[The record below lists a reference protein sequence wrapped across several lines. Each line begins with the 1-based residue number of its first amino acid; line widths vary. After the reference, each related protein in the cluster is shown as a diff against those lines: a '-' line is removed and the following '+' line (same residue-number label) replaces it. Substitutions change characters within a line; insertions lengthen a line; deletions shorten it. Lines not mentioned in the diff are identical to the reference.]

1 MWSPGS
7 SLEEGEITPTNS
19 PPPYDDSPGGPF
31 QPRPRPPPVTES
43 SLQTIRDPI
52 SLDALMKAFGRFDRE
67 HTKRSIVRRNERA
80 RELLKSGVNLDDLED
95 VMRGEDARSAEE
107 ERDQG
112 RKLQEEIKGE
122 MESDR
127 RGMLP
132 VPVEKGKGKEKEQ
145 AVEKGTEEEEAKKLK
160 DDLAK
165 MRVMMGM
172 KEDTKNLLEH
182 VKAHQYD
189 KVMDMLEGEV
199 AKKHRELLG
208 EGKEIGIETKGK
220 SLEGEEEID
229 SAQEVHVEADGS
241 GKEEENE
248 VMDDG
253 PARKKKK
260 KNKKKKKKN
269 STKAQS
275 PLISGDA
282 SWAKGRRMSQELE
295 VVEEVLSIQNPAEGV
310 NTNVYVEKAEDKKE
324 EEDIEMIDA
333 SITSDVKL
341 EVVDEKKQIKDDN
354 TTIEVE
360 DDSFE
365 MIDIPTTP
373 GSDIR
378 PVKEEA
384 PIKIDPAQGEDV
396 NPDTDVGIVVAKESD
411 IDMTSEEEVKP
422 VQLTPAP
429 APMKV
434 IDNTP
439 ESNDS
444 GGLKLKS
451 IRLEIKAKPL
461 PPAESITTKTPLDL
475 DDLNL
480 LMSGKAQVETTKA
493 KTKKEDREINNSKPK
508 PKVKNEEQDKR
519 EKAKSDIPVPPPIS
533 APAPNPFPLHP
544 PKAPHPPSA
553 KKSRNVQAEY
563 GSKTILKREVPGSKA
578 AMERKAKEAAGARVA
593 TAQTEVTKSGK
604 ISQPGQSSERKS
616 IDVPA
621 AGIATPS
628 VGSTKPEVD
637 PPRPAERPNKKKKAK
652 AMAQPESAGP
662 GQIAIAPPAQG
673 TEPEPEAGQTRL
685 KHELVALIKDGPRE
699 VESSSRPEV
708 TRQHQVDSTIDA
720 ALFVSN
726 EQNKS
731 RAVTPEVAPTP
742 RAIDSKTVSLE
753 IRDSGKQDNT
763 AALQQGTPVSIPKL
777 DSTDPNV
784 QKGIEQTRLD
794 QLMASL
800 TRTRILRGQ
809 QPATDTA
816 VKGSSGKQDKI
827 RTT

>member
-1 MWSPGS
+1 MLSPGS

-19 PPPYDDSPGGPF
+19 PPPYDDSPGRPF

-43 SLQTIRDPI
+43 SLQTIRDPK

-80 RELLKSGVNLDDLED
+80 RELLKSGVKLDDLED
-95 VMRGEDARSAEE
+95 VIRGEDARSAEE

-112 RKLQEEIKGE
+112 RKLQEERKGE
-122 MESDR
+122 METDR

-132 VPVEKGKGKEKEQ
+132 VPVEKGKGKEKEKELE
-145 AVEKGTEEEEAKKLK
+145 VEKGTEEEEAKRLK

-208 EGKEIGIETKGK
+208 EVNEMGMETKGK

-241 GKEEENE
+241 GKEEEDD

-253 PARKKKK
+253 PAKKKKK
-260 KNKKKKKKN
+260 KNKRKKKKSN
-269 STKAQS
+269 STKAHS
-275 PLISGDA
+275 PPISGDA

-295 VVEEVLSIQNPAEGV
+295 VVEEVLSIQNPAESV
-310 NTNVYVEKAEDKKE
+310 NTNIDVEGGEDKKE

-341 EVVDEKKQIKDDN
+341 EVVDEKKQIKDDK

-373 GSDIR
+373 GSDR
-378 PVKEEA
+378 KFVKEEA
-384 PIKIDPAQGEDV
+384 PIKIDPAQGEDIIV
-396 NPDTDVGIVVAKESD
+396 DTDVDVVVTKESD
-411 IDMTSEEEVKP
+411 IDMTPGEEIKP
-422 VQLTPAP
+422 VQLAPTPAP
-429 APMKV
+429 VTTKDD
-434 IDNTP
+434 IEERQDL
-439 ESNDS
+439 
-444 GGLKLKS
+444 GGSKLKP

-480 LMSGKAQVETTKA
+480 LISGKAQAGPTKA
-493 KTKKEDREINNSKPK
+493 KTKKEDHELDNPK
-508 PKVKNEEQDKR
+508 TMPKVKNEEQDKKG
-519 EKAKSDIPVPPPIS
+519 KAKSDIPLPPPSS
-533 APAPNPFPLHP
+533 APAPSPTSLHP
-544 PKAPHPPSA
+544 PKAPLPPSA

-578 AMERKAKEAAGARVA
+578 AMERKAKEAAGVGVV
-593 TAQTEVTKSGK
+593 TAQAQVTKSEK
-604 ISQPGQSSERKS
+604 VSQSGQLSEKRS
-616 IDVPA
+616 IDAPA
-621 AGIATPS
+621 AGIATLS
-628 VGSTKPEVD
+628 VGPIKPEAD
-637 PPRPAERPNKKKKAK
+637 PPRPAERLNKKKKPK
-652 AMAQPESAGP
+652 AMVQPELAKQD
-662 GQIAIAPPAQG
+662 QIVIAPPKQSID
-673 TEPEPEAGQTRL
+673 TKPEDGQTRF
-685 KHELVALIKDGPRE
+685 KHELVALIKDGPQE

-708 TRQHQVDSTIDA
+708 ARQHQVDSTIDA

-763 AALQQGTPVSIPKL
+763 AALQQGTPVSIPKS

-784 QKGIEQTRLD
+784 QKNIEQTRLD

-809 QPATDTA
+809 QPATDA
-816 VKGSSGKQDKI
+816 VVKGSTGK
-827 RTT
+827 

>member
-1 MWSPGS
+1 MSSPGS

-19 PPPYDDSPGGPF
+19 PPPYDDSPGRPF

-43 SLQTIRDPI
+43 SLQTIRDPK
-52 SLDALMKAFGRFDRE
+52 SLDALMKIFGQFDRE

-80 RELLKSGVNLDDLED
+80 RELLKSGVSLDDLED
-95 VMRGEDARSAEE
+95 VMRDEDARSAEE

-112 RKLQEEIKGE
+112 RKLQEQIKGE
-122 MESDR
+122 METDR
-127 RGMLP
+127 KGMLP
-132 VPVEKGKGKEKEQ
+132 VSLEKGKGKEKEQ
-145 AVEKGTEEEEAKKLK
+145 EVEKGTEEEGANKLK

-208 EGKEIGIETKGK
+208 EGKELRIETKGK

-241 GKEEENE
+241 GKEEEDD

-253 PARKKKK
+253 PAKKKKK
-260 KNKKKKKKN
+260 KNKKKKKKSN
-269 STKAQS
+269 STKARS
-275 PLISGDA
+275 PPISGDA

-295 VVEEVLSIQNPAEGV
+295 VVEEVLSIKMDAG
-310 NTNVYVEKAEDKKE
+310 TAEDKKE

-341 EVVDEKKQIKDDN
+341 EVVDEQKQIKDYN

-373 GSDIR
+373 GSDLK

-396 NPDTDVGIVVAKESD
+396 NVDTDAEIVVTKESD
-411 IDMTSEEEVKP
+411 IDMTPGEAIKP
-422 VQLTPAP
+422 VQLAPTPAP
-429 APMKV
+429 VTPKDV
-434 IDNTP
+434 IEERQDL
-439 ESNDS
+439 
-444 GGLKLKS
+444 GGSKLKP

-480 LMSGKAQVETTKA
+480 LMSGKAQVGTTKA
-493 KTKKEDREINNSKPK
+493 KTKKEDHELNDSKPM
-508 PKVKNEEQDKR
+508 PKVKNEEQDKKG
-519 EKAKSDIPVPPPIS
+519 KAKSDIPVPPPIS
-533 APAPNPFPLHP
+533 APAPNPVPLHP
-544 PKAPHPPSA
+544 YKAPLPPSA

-578 AMERKAKEAAGARVA
+578 AMERKAKEAAGAGVA
-593 TAQTEVTKSGK
+593 TVQAQVTKTEK
-604 ISQPGQSSERKS
+604 IFQPAQSSEKKS
-616 IDVPA
+616 IDAPA

-628 VGSTKPEVD
+628 VGSIKPEVD
-637 PPRPAERPNKKKKAK
+637 PPRPAERPNKKKKPK
-652 AMAQPESAGP
+652 AMVQPANAGP
-662 GQIAIAPPAQG
+662 DQIVIAPSKQSID
-673 TEPEPEAGQTRL
+673 TKPEDGQTRL
-685 KHELVALIKDGPRE
+685 KHDLVALIKDGPQE
-699 VESSSRPEV
+699 VESSSRPQV
-708 TRQHQVDSTIDA
+708 ARQHQADSIIDA
-720 ALFVSN
+720 ALLVSN

-742 RAIDSKTVSLE
+742 QATHPKTLPLE
-753 IRDSGKQDNT
+753 IQDSGKEDDT

-784 QKGIEQTRLD
+784 QRNIEQTKFD

-800 TRTRILRGQ
+800 TRTRILQGQ
-809 QPATDTA
+809 QPATDA
-816 VKGSSGKQDKI
+816 VVKGSSGKQDNSRMI
-827 RTT
+827 